1 MTMTEDEQKQA
12 AAAKAVEYIEDG
24 MVVGLGTG
32 STAAKMVELVGAKV
46 AGGLKI
52 TGVPTSEATAE
63 QARGLGIPV
72 VGLDDVSV
80 IDLTI
85 DGTDEVD
92 PEGRLIKGGG
102 GAHLREKIVASL
114 SDRMIVIAEAKK
126 KVVQLGAFKL
136 PVEVVRFAAPALKPR
151 LEALGSTPTLRLA
164 KDGNPFTTD
173 EGNYIYDCDF
183 GAIDDPEELALTLS
197 TMPGVVEHGLFI
209 GFADL
214 VLIGNDVGVEVI
226 EISTKSAAGKIHN
239 QG

>member
-1 MTMTEDEQKQA
+1 MTEDEQKQA
-12 AAAKAVEYIEDG
+12 AAQKAVEYIEDG

-32 STAAKMVELVGAKV
+32 STAAKMVDLVGARV
-46 AGGLKI
+46 AAGLKI

-63 QARGLGIPV
+63 QARRLGIPV
-72 VGLDDVSV
+72 VGLDEVNV

-126 KVVQLGAFKL
+126 KVAQLGAFKL
-136 PVEVVRFAAPALKPR
+136 PVEVIRFAAPALKPR
-151 LEALGSTPTLRLA
+151 LEALGCTPSLRL
-164 KDGNPFTTD
+164 KNDGTPFTTD

-183 GAIDDPEELALTLS
+183 GKIDEPEELALTLS
-197 TMPGVVEHGLFI
+197 TMAGVVEHGLFI

-214 VLIGNDVGVEVI
+214 VLIGNDDGVEVI
-226 EISTKSAAGKIHN
+226 DIETHSAG
-239 QG
+239 

>member
-1 MTMTEDEQKQA
+1 MTEDEQKQA
-12 AAAKAVEYIEDG
+12 AAAKAVTYIKDG

-32 STAAKMVELVGAKV
+32 STAAKMVDLVGEKV
-46 AGGLKI
+46 AAGLNI
-52 TGVPTSEATAE
+52 TGVPTSEATAM
-63 QARGLGIPV
+63 QARKLGIPV
-72 VGLDDVSV
+72 VGLDKVSV

-126 KVVQLGAFKL
+126 KVDHLGAFKL
-136 PVEVVRFAAPALKPR
+136 PVELVQFVAPALNSK
-151 LEALGSTPTLRLA
+151 LEALGSTPDLRRM
-164 KDGNPFTTD
+164 KDGTPFVTD

-183 GAIDDPEELALTLS
+183 GKIDDPESLALTLS

-209 GFADL
+209 GFADI
-214 VLIGNDVGVEVI
+214 VVIGNDDGVEVI
-226 EISTKSAAGKIHN
+226 EI
-239 QG
+239 

>member
-1 MTMTEDEQKQA
+1 MTEDEQKQA

-32 STAAKMVELVGAKV
+32 SCAAKMVDLLGKRV
-46 AGGLKI
+46 AAGLRV
-52 TGVPTSEATAE
+52 TGVPTSEATAA
-63 QARGLGIPV
+63 QARALNIPI
-72 VGLDDVSV
+72 VGLDEVSV

-126 KVVQLGAFKL
+126 KVRQLGAFKL
-136 PVEVVRFAAPALKPR
+136 PVEVVRFAAGALKPK

-164 KDGNPFTTD
+164 KDGTPFLTD
-173 EGNYIYDCDF
+173 EGNYIYDCAF
-183 GAIDDPEELALTLS
+183 GNIDDPEELALTLS

-209 GFADL
+209 GYADL
-214 VLIGNDVGVEVI
+214 ILIGTNDGVEVI
-226 EISTKSAAGKIHN
+226 EI
-239 QG
+239 